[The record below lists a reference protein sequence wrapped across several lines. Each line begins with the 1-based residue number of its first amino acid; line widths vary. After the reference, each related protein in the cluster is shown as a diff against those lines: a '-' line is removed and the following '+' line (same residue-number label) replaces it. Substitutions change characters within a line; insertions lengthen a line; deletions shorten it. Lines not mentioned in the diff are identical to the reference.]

1 MPQPM
6 PSPKRDAQQKVHAPS
21 GIAAVEITRA
31 MRQILEAPAF
41 QKSKRLT
48 RFLSFAVERTLAGE
62 EAALKELVLGVE
74 VFDRGPAFDPRVDPI
89 VRIDAR
95 RLRARVTEYYQA
107 DGADDPIV
115 IEFEPGSYV
124 PKFRLAGES
133 AVGPALHAPIHAP
146 KPIRKVL
153 ALDML
158 RRARRELLDVP
169 TVEGVFKALQLFR
182 RAAETN
188 PDHAV
193 AHLGI
198 AVASIWTPV
207 LGCESPHIALPRAKR
222 AAQRAI
228 ELDPVLPEAHA
239 VLAMVSATYDHD
251 FGAANTTLLLAGR
264 LNPKAAIVQQARAT
278 VYLAPIGRLAE
289 AAEAVEAAL
298 QAQPLA
304 RFRFSLGW
312 IRYLQRDW
320 SAAADEMRET
330 LRAAPEFLPAR
341 YFLSLASERLGQSE
355 LAKSALDANGMRAA
369 YPLLADRVMALEHL
383 REGRREATLAVARAM
398 EAAYTAGSN
407 DPLQIAE
414 VYAALGEAGSAIEWL
429 HRAYEDRRTWLIY
442 LNSDPAYDAIRDE
455 PRFRALAARM
465 GL

>member
-1 MPQPM
+1 
-6 PSPKRDAQQKVHAPS
+6 
-21 GIAAVEITRA
+21 

-41 QKSKRLT
+41 QKSKRLA
-48 RFLSFAVERTLAGE
+48 RFLTFAVERTLAGE
-62 EAALKELVLGVE
+62 EAALKEMVLGVE

-107 DGADDPIV
+107 DGADDPVV

-133 AVGPALHAPIHAP
+133 HARPALHQPIHAP

-158 RRARRELLDVP
+158 RRARREMLDVP
-169 TVEGVFKALQLFR
+169 TVEGVFKALQLFQ

-188 PDHAV
+188 PDHAL

-198 AVASIWTPV
+198 GMASMWTPV
-207 LGCESPHIALPRAKR
+207 LGCESPHAALPRAKR

-228 ELDPVLPEAHA
+228 ELDPVLSEAHV

-251 FGAANTTLLLAGR
+251 FGAANTMLLLAGR
-264 LNPKAAIVQQARAT
+264 LNPKAVVVHQARAT
-278 VYLAPIGRLAE
+278 MYLAPMGRLAE
-289 AAEAVEAAL
+289 AAECLEAAL
-298 QAQPLA
+298 RSEPLA

-320 SAAADEMRET
+320 SAAADQMRET

-341 YFLSLASERLGQSE
+341 YFLSLACERLGQAE
-355 LAKSALDANGMRAA
+355 LAKDALDANGMRAA
-369 YPLLADRVMALEHL
+369 YPLLADRVLALQHL
-383 REGRREATLAVARAM
+383 REGRREAALALARNM

-429 HRAYEDRRTWLIY
+429 NRAYEDRRAWLVY
-442 LNSDPAYDAIRDE
+442 LNSDPAYDTLRDDA
-455 PRFRALAARM
+455 RFRTLAARM